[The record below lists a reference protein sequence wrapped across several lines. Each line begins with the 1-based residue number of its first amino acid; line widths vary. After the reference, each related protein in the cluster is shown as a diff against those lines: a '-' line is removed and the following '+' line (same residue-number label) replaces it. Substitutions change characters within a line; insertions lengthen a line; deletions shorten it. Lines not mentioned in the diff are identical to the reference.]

1 LENRGVKKQH
11 SYSDNVNWIQKQY
24 EDAILQN
31 HENGLDEEMKK
42 SLITFL
48 ESQDSKA
55 LYYETARMIGY
66 PQPLWW
72 VRLIV
77 NWRLSVL
84 IKESSLIVVKPILL
98 EELIRNA
105 TRVVIKKP
113 ANFSRK
119 NDCYSNYQHKYQK
132 KPFQFVKLSV
142 KKLETF
148 LESWRSKKL

>member
-1 LENRGVKKQH
+1 MKKEY
-11 SYSDNVNWIQKQY
+11 SYQDKANWVLKQY

-31 HENGLDEEMKK
+31 YENGIDNEIKEAL
-42 SLITFL
+42 STFV

-72 VRLIV
+72 VKLIV
-77 NWRLSVL
+77 NWKLGVL
-84 IKESSLIVVKPILL
+84 IKGSALVVVKPILL

-113 ANFSRK
+113 SSFSRK

-132 KPFQFVKLSV
+132 KPFQFVKLAV
-142 KKLETF
+142 KQLETI
-148 LESWRSKKL
+148 LESWHRKKL

>member
-1 LENRGVKKQH
+1 VKKQH
-11 SYSDNVNWIQKQY
+11 SYSDDVNWVQKQY

-31 HENGLDEEMKK
+31 YENGIDAEMKE

-48 ESQDSKA
+48 ESQESKA

-77 NWRLSVL
+77 NSRLSVL
-84 IKESSLIVVKPILL
+84 IKGSPLAVVNEILL

-113 ANFSRK
+113 SNFSRNNDFCSHCQQK
-119 NDCYSNYQHKYQK
+119 NQK
-132 KPFQFVKLSV
+132 KSFQFVKLAV
-142 KKLETF
+142 KQLETF
-148 LESWRSKKL
+148 LESWRRKKL

>member
-1 LENRGVKKQH
+1 LKKEY
-11 SYSDNVNWIQKQY
+11 SYQDRANWVLKQY

-31 HENGLDEEMKK
+31 YENGIDNEMKEV
-42 SLITFL
+42 LNTFV

-77 NWRLSVL
+77 NWRLSIL
-84 IKESSLIVVKPILL
+84 IKGSPLAVVKPILL

-113 ANFSRK
+113 FSFTRK
-119 NDCYSNYQHKYQK
+119 NDCCSNCR
-132 KPFQFVKLSV
+132 
-142 KKLETF
+142 LEH
-148 LESWRSKKL
+148 

>member
-1 LENRGVKKQH
+1 VKKEY
-11 SYSDNVNWIQKQY
+11 SYSDKASWVQKQY

-31 HENGLDEEMKK
+31 YENGIDEEMKE

-72 VRLIV
+72 VRLIA
-77 NWRLSVL
+77 NWNLGVL
-84 IKESSLIVVKPILL
+84 IKGSQLVVVKPILL

-113 ANFSRK
+113 SNFTRK
-119 NDCYSNYQHKYQK
+119 NDCCSSYQQKYQK
-132 KPFQFVKLSV
+132 KSFQFVKFPV
-142 KKLETF
+142 KWLETF

>member
-1 LENRGVKKQH
+1 MKKPD
-11 SYSDNVNWIQKQY
+11 YRNNANWVQKQY
-24 EDAILQN
+24 EDAILKK
-31 HENGLDEEMKK
+31 HVNGVDEELKEA
-42 SLITFL
+42 LTTFL
-48 ESQDSKA
+48 ESQESKA

-84 IKESSLIVVKPILL
+84 IKGSPLTVVKPTLL

-113 ANFSRK
+113 ANFSRR
-119 NDCYSNYQHKYQK
+119 NDCYSNYQQKYQK
-132 KPFQFVKLSV
+132 EPFQFVKLSV

-148 LESWRSKKL
+148 LESWRNKKL